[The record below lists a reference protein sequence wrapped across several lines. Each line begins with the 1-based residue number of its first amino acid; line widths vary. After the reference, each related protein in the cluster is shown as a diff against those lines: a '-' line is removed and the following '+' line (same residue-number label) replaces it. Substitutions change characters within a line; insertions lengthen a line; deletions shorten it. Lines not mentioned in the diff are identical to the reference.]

1 MSNNINNTPICQ
13 SCCPNVKIDRI
24 EEGMTGK
31 EVADLLYNNFDKLNK
46 SKANKCVERKVRHL
60 LKGENQIFNRT
71 AKNKFVQE
79 VFYVWSK
86 KDVKNELD
94 EFKDV
99 ADKVHDHLIDYNNPH
114 KVTKAQVGLGNVDNT
129 SDKDKPISDA
139 TQTALDQEKKERVL
153 ADNELKAAIEKEVND
168 RTQADTQLQQ
178 NIDTLETNMTSNINA
193 VRQSLNNHISDT
205 ENPHQVTKAQVGLG
219 NVTNDAQVKRAEMGV
234 ASGVATLNESGLV
247 PSSQLPSYV
256 DDVLEYNTLSSFPP
270 VGEDGKIYV
279 TKDTNLTY
287 RWSGSTYIEIS
298 QSLALGE
305 TSSTAFPGDR
315 GKALEDKVSFIT
327 NTGDGTKYLAD
338 NGQYYEINTDNT
350 YVIDYITFTQSSGT
364 ITAEQ
369 YNALKSAIENNKV
382 ILFGNDNDEEY
393 YSQLAS
399 TSYADSDGTLGIIL
413 YERENV
419 VYVIISSDYSYNLQV
434 VTCLT
439 YDKRGTVGQVLTKT
453 ENSYA
458 WQDPRAIFPEG
469 GTAGQVLKK
478 TAYGVE
484 WGDVETALSDD
495 YTASTDD
502 SPSPTAGDTYEQA
515 ISKLHKMINDLQ
527 TQVQTLQAQLAD
539 DNIWYGTESEYN
551 SLQTKEQ
558 GTLYVIINS

>member
-1 MSNNINNTPICQ
+1 MSNNVNNTPICQ
-13 SCCPNVKIDRI
+13 SCCPNVKIDKI

-139 TQTALDQEKKERVL
+139 TQTALDQE
-153 ADNELKAAIEKEVND
+153 VND

-178 NIDTLETNMTSNINA
+178 NIDTLETNMTSNINT
-193 VRQSLNNHISDT
+193 VRQSLNNHISNT

-234 ASGVATLNESGLV
+234 ANGVATLNESGLV

-350 YVIDYITFTQSSGT
+350 YVIDYINISQASGT

-382 ILFGNDNDEEY
+382 ILFSTEDY
-393 YSQLAS
+393 HLLAPF
-399 TSYADSDGTLGIIL
+399 TYANSGGTLAIIL
-413 YERENV
+413 HQGTVVVNV
-419 VYVIISSDYSYNLQV
+419 TISSNYSYNV
-434 VTCLT
+434 YTASCMV
-439 YDKRGTVGQVLTKT
+439 YDETGTVGQVLTKT
-453 ENSYA
+453 ENSYE
-458 WQDPRAIFPEG
+458 WQDPQATFPEG

-478 TAYGVE
+478 TADGVE

-495 YTASTDD
+495 YAASTDD

-527 TQVQTLQAQLAD
+527 AQVQTLQAQLAD